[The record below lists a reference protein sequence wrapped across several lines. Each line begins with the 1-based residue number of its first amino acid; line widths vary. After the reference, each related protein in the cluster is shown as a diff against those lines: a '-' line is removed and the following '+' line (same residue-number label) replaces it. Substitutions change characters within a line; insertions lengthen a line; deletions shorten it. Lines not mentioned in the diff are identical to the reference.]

1 MASKGSIS
9 TGFSRLHGVDDVLPP
24 SRPPP
29 PPPPRPRPR
38 PRPRM
43 FFFSLSFLSDH
54 VIACHFHTAE
64 GGGGG
69 GGGVGELNGGW
80 VAGVGWAM
88 LWVSDGI
95 QRV

>member
-1 MASKGSIS
+1 MSC
-9 TGFSRLHGVDDVLPP
+9 RRHDH
-24 SRPPP
+24 
-29 PPPPRPRPR
+29 PRRRHVRVPVRVHAC
-38 PRPRM
+38 
-43 FFFSLSFLSDH
+43 FFFFLSSLSDH

-95 QRV
+95 QRVESVQVVSVGVFYKR